1 MKVKIKSFDEI
12 VNDFSTRFNLK
23 PSFIELLKFVFLN
36 SGKTIS
42 FDKKEYDS
50 NLTLNLCYIKDGI
63 TIPSHIVEKELPAEP
78 ETTFQLKETTA
89 DSIREMQYSI
99 KPESVNAQVYKILDL
114 IKIQAEID
122 PTLNIYNVGRL
133 LNHLETYE
141 FSKRGFKISLT
152 GNNIQQSTCIS
163 W

>member
-12 VNDFSTRFNLK
+12 VNDFSTRFSLK

-78 ETTFQLKETTA
+78 ETTEPPKITA
-89 DSIREMQYSI
+89 DTIRKMQNKLTNDDYE
-99 KPESVNAQVYKILDL
+99 KLLKIIGD
-114 IKIQAEID
+114 IARSA
-122 PTLNIYNVGRL
+122 PTSDSTNFYLGYL
-133 LNHLETYE
+133 LNESICNELTR
-141 FSKRGFKISLT
+141 RGFT
-152 GNNIQQSTCIS
+152 VTTRDNNIQQSTCIS